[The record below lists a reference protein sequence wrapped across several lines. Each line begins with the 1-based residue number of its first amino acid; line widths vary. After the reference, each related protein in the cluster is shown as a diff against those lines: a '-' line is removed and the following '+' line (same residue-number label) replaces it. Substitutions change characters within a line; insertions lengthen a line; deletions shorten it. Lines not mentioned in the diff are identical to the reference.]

1 MSLKGQMTQ
10 TNQALGTEMLGLA
23 EVLLVRGGVS
33 AGAVGKHVPSAGLSH
48 HNRDMLVCTHA
59 EGMPSLLILSSSSP
73 SPWESWFYFS
83 TSTSFSL
90 LQRCGLLQCYSQF
103 TPVHMR

>member
-1 MSLKGQMTQ
+1 MTQ

-33 AGAVGKHVPSAGLSH
+33 AGAVGRHVPCAGLSQ

-59 EGMPSLLILSSSSP
+59 EGMPSPDSLLL
-73 SPWESWFYFS
+73 
-83 TSTSFSL
+83 FSL
-90 LQRCGLLQCYSQF
+90 SLGKLVLFLHFHQFLL
-103 TPVHMR
+103 VAEM